1 MTVFGMRVDIKI
13 QSISDIITNSSSEVF
28 CKITGNNLGE
38 IWDILQPLFPG
49 TDSELEPVLRY
60 YEDNEWDDGVPEH
73 IILEL
78 PYSPESVSEFYKA
91 GLEAILNN
99 LNCNIEYNEEY

>member
-1 MTVFGMRVDIKI
+1 MTVFGMKIDIKI

-28 CKITGNNLGE
+28 CKITGDNLGE

-49 TDSELEPVLRY
+49 TESEFEPVLRY
-60 YEDNEWDDGVPEH
+60 YEDNEWYEGVPEH
-73 IILEL
+73 IVLEF
-78 PYSPESVSEFYKA
+78 PYGLESVSEFYKA
-91 GLEAILNN
+91 GLDAMLKA

>member
-1 MTVFGMRVDIKI
+1 MHQTVVIKI

-28 CKITGNNLGE
+28 CKITGDN
-38 IWDILQPLFPG
+38 IDKVWSILQPLFPG

-60 YEDNEWDDGVPEH
+60 YEDNEWDEGVPEL
-73 IILEL
+73 IALDFPYGLE
-78 PYSPESVSEFYKA
+78 SASEFYKA
-91 GLEAILNN
+91 GLEAILKD

>member
-1 MTVFGMRVDIKI
+1 MLKIRI

-28 CKITGNNLGE
+28 CKITGNDLDKIYG
-38 IWDILQPLFPG
+38 ILHPLFPG
-49 TDSELEPVLRY
+49 DDSELEPVLRY

-73 IILEL
+73 FVIEL
-78 PYSPESVSEFYKA
+78 PYDLERVTEFYRA
-91 GLEAILNN
+91 GLEAMLKD